1 MSSMLS
7 LEKVTHYFGGLKA
20 VSNFNLDLPD
30 GALYGLIGPNGA
42 GKTTIFNLIT
52 GIYTPTEGSI
62 KLMNESILGKK
73 PYQIVHMGVARTF
86 QNLRIFGSL
95 SVLDNIR
102 IARHYTVG
110 KSKHTGNR
118 KHKESSDLVHTNL
131 FDSIFRTR
139 NYIKAEKQ
147 ITDEAIDLLKLIK
160 LDDVMH
166 EQAKSLPYGKL
177 RKLEIARALATHPSV
192 LLLDEPAAGMN
203 PAEIGE
209 LMDLIHFIRD
219 NFKITILLI
228 EHHMKV
234 VMGICEYIKVID
246 FGETIAEGKPVEVAN
261 NPRVIEAYLGKEEGK
276 CS

>member
-1 MSSMLS
+1 MESMLS
-7 LEKVTHYFGGLKA
+7 LKKVTHYFGGLKA
-20 VSNFNLDLPD
+20 VSDFNLELPD
-30 GALYGLIGPNGA
+30 GSLYGLIGPNGA

-52 GIYTPTEGSI
+52 GIYTPTQGSI
-62 KLMNESILGKK
+62 SLMSESIVSKK
-73 PYQIVHMGVARTF
+73 PYQIVHMGIARTF

-102 IARHYTVG
+102 IARHYTISA
-110 KSKHTGNR
+110 SKHTGNR
-118 KHKESSDLVHTNL
+118 KNKESADTVQANL
-131 FDSIFRTR
+131 FDSVFRTPR
-139 NYIKAEKQ
+139 YLKAEKQ
-147 ITDEAIDLLKLIK
+147 ITEEAKDLLHLIK
-160 LDDVMH
+160 LDDSIN

-203 PAEIGE
+203 PSEVGE
-209 LMDLIHFIRD
+209 LMDLIQFIRN
-219 NFKITILLI
+219 NFNVTILLI

-246 FGETIAEGKPVEVAN
+246 FGETIAEGKPIEVAN
-261 NPRVIEAYLGKEEGK
+261 NQRVIEAYLGKEEGK